1 MLVISNV
8 IDTSAVSNV
17 RAVSSVSVFI
27 KQNKKSQKNERKM
40 KKNLISDANN
50 WSRLKND
57 TMGLKQTR
65 RRRKRERHLKK

>member
-1 MLVISNV
+1 MISNV

-40 KKNLISDANN
+40 KKKFNF
-50 WSRLKND
+50 
-57 TMGLKQTR
+57 
-65 RRRKRERHLKK
+65 RRK